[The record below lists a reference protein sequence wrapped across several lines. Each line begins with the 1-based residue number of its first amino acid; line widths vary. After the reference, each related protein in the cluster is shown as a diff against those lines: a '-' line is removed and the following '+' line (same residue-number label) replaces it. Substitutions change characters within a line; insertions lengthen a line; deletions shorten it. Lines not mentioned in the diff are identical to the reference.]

1 MYQCFYLRIWIWD
14 NLVMYQ
20 CVDVILVAFV
30 ALHRSAVYSIN
41 NFESVLIL
49 HK

>member
-1 MYQCFYLRIWIWD
+1 MYQCFYLKIWIWD
-14 NLVMYQ
+14 NLVMYH

-30 ALHRSAVYSIN
+30 ALPRSEVYSIN